1 MIESGW
7 NVPAEKAEQDPNTPS
22 RVEADDC
29 ANHIGER
36 TCGDANGLT
45 KLKPLFESADSL
57 FIDKI
62 DQGFDHALRHGR
74 RRSPP
79 HDDAR
84 YANRAVNRS
93 PPISLQV
100 EGDEKVP
107 RE

>member
-7 NVPAEKAEQDPNTPS
+7 NVAAEEAEQDPNTPS

-45 KLKPLFESADSL
+45 KLKPLIESADSL
-57 FIDKI
+57 FIDKV

-74 RRSPP
+74 R
-79 HDDAR
+79 
-84 YANRAVNRS
+84 
-93 PPISLQV
+93 
-100 EGDEKVP
+100 
-107 RE
+107 